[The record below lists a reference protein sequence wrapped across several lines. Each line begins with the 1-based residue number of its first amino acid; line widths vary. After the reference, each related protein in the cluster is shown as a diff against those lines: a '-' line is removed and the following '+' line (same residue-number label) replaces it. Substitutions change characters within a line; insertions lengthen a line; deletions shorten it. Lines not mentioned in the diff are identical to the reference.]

1 MTKDEE
7 LDQLRAEKTVLR
19 EALRRKDEELQQSHQ
34 ANQDL
39 REGLKQAI
47 EAIDYLQERVKALE
61 GQQAKD
67 NHNSNLPP
75 SSNRFVRRPKSLRQK
90 SGKKPGG
97 QPGHRG
103 HHLRQVEIPDQ
114 VLIHPVDRC
123 EHCQQDLRSHPAEM
137 PERRQVI
144 DLPVKR
150 LWVTEHRVEEKQCP
164 TCFHLTRAS
173 FPALVKAPT
182 QYGTGI
188 QALAVSLVEGQSVPY
203 DRASQWLR
211 DLLGI
216 QLSAGSIAAFVSTCH
231 QQLA

>member
-67 NHNSNLPP
+67 SHNSNLPP
-75 SSNRFVRRPKSLRQK
+75 SSNRFVRPPKSLRHK
-90 SGKKPGG
+90 SGKKAGG

-103 HHLRQVEIPDQ
+103 HHLRQVETPDE
-114 VLIHPVDRC
+114 VLVHPVLCC
-123 EHCQQDLRSHPAEM
+123 EQCQHDLRTQPADL

-144 DLPVKR
+144 DLPAKR
-150 LWVTEHRVEEKQCP
+150 LWITEHRVEEKQCP
-164 TCFHLTRAS
+164 TCYHLTRAP
-173 FPALVKAPT
+173 FPTAVSAPV

-188 QALAVSLVEGQSVPY
+188 QTLATYLVEGQSVPY
-203 DRASQWLR
+203 AR
-211 DLLGI
+211 
-216 QLSAGSIAAFVSTCH
+216 
-231 QQLA
+231 